1 MEYDK
6 NEREYLNN
14 FSSNESAEKFWNSI
28 REKEFQEAIAYD
40 SNEDS
45 EASLKSSMHYNLNS
59 DQSELNYIKCNIN
72 PTNDQSNVLK
82 TLTYCVEKNYNEQF
96 LIFIHGGPGVGKT
109 WTMNEFKKTLMKN
122 NKKFICTA
130 YTGVAA
136 SLLTGGETIHSLF
149 QFHIGEKNPEK

>member
-59 DQSELNYIKCNIN
+59 DQSELKYIKCNIN

-82 TLTYCVEKNYNEQF
+82 TLTYCVKK
-96 LIFIHGGPGVGKT
+96 II
-109 WTMNEFKKTLMKN
+109 MNNF
-122 NKKFICTA
+122 
-130 YTGVAA
+130 
-136 SLLTGGETIHSLF
+136 
-149 QFHIGEKNPEK
+149 